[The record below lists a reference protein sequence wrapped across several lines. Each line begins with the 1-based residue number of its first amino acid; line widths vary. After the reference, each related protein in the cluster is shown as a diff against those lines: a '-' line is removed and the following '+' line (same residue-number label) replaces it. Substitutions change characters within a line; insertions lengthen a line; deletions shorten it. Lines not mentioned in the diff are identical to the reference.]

1 MSTDTNDALD
11 LFELFN
17 TNRESEEDGVWVDLN
32 AKTGFKIRAFN
43 AKAVSDLREKL
54 MKPYQTMVRA
64 GLSIPDEKNEEIG
77 LKVISGAVLADWKGV
92 TIDGVEIAFTS
103 DAAFTLLKKLPKLA
117 NFIASNA
124 MESQNFREE
133 QRDANAGN

>member
-1 MSTDTNDALD
+1 MSNETLD

-17 TNRESEEDGVWVDLN
+17 TNRESEEDGVWVELN

-92 TIDGVEIAFTS
+92 TVDEQDVIFSS
-103 DAAFTLLKKLPKLA
+103 DAAYTLLKKLPKLA

-124 MESQNFREE
+124 MESQNFRDELQGE
-133 QRDANAGN
+133 NAGN

>member
-1 MSTDTNDALD
+1 MSNENLD
-11 LFELFN
+11 LFELFS
-17 TNRESEEDGVWVDLN
+17 TNRESEEDGVWVNLN

-54 MKPYQTMVRA
+54 MKPFQTMVRA
-64 GLSIPDEKNEEIG
+64 GLSIPDDKNEEIG
-77 LKVISGAVLADWKGV
+77 LKVISGAVLAAWKGV
-92 TIDGVEIAFTS
+92 TVDGQDVPFSS
-103 DAAFTLLKKLPKLA
+103 DAAYTLLKKLPKLA

-133 QRDANAGN
+133 QKEDNAGN